1 MPCRTGC
8 PTQDHANWGEC
19 LRASGLQISTG
30 DANSKR
36 VMSQKAWDNELN
48 AYKSAIDQGIE
59 PATTNMA
66 DIRGA
71 VELSNM
77 TGKAFDANTNSFKD

>member
-1 MPCRTGC
+1 
-8 PTQDHANWGEC
+8 
-19 LRASGLQISTG
+19 
-30 DANSKR
+30 
-36 VMSQKAWDNELN
+36 MSQKSWDAELN

-59 PATTNMA
+59 PATTNMK

-77 TGKAFDANTNSFKD
+77 AGKAFDANTNSFKD